1 MDQNEC
7 QGTGGA
13 SRRET
18 RLYLARLR
26 GLAERLDHRAALIRN
41 GGYNTQAEHQAGTLC
56 DDAFAI
62 RWALRQLAPE
72 TECITQVF
80 AALGH
85 AGRQSRP

>member
-1 MDQNEC
+1 MDQDNC
-7 QGTGGA
+7 QDTGGA
-13 SRRET
+13 SRQDI

-26 GLAERLDHRAALIRN
+26 RLAERLDHQVALIRN
-41 GGYNTQAEHQAGTLC
+41 GGYNTQAEHQAGKLC

-72 TECITQVF
+72 TECIAQVF

-85 AGRQSRP
+85 AGRRS

>member
-1 MDQNEC
+1 MDQDESR
-7 QGTGGA
+7 GTSRP

-26 GLAERLDHRAALIRN
+26 GLAERLDHQAALIRN
-41 GGYNTQAEHQAGTLC
+41 GGYNTKAEHQAGKLC

-85 AGRQSRP
+85 AGRTS

>member
-1 MDQNEC
+1 MDHDKSQRTG
-7 QGTGGA
+7 GTG
-13 SRRET
+13 RQDI

-26 GLAERLDHRAALIRN
+26 GLAERLDHQAALIRN
-41 GGYNTQAEHQAGTLC
+41 GGYNTQAEHQAGKLC
-56 DDAFAI
+56 DDAYAI

-85 AGRQSRP
+85 AGRRS

>member
-1 MDQNEC
+1 MDHDKSQKIG
-7 QGTGGA
+7 GT
-13 SRRET
+13 SRQDI

-26 GLAERLDHRAALIRN
+26 GLAERLDHQVALIRN
-41 GGYNTQAEHQAGTLC
+41 GGYNTQAEYQAGKLC

-85 AGRQSRP
+85 AGRRS